1 MAAFSSP
8 DIISPV
14 LVNRQRT
21 TNCHLIDPRTMIRL
35 IEGQRLE
42 KRLSNHDQ
50 KLEIQLKGWKLDQ
63 AKSAKLL
70 GLKLD
75 KQLSSMFTLT
85 VSVRSYQ
92 SVVAY

>member
-1 MAAFSSP
+1 
-8 DIISPV
+8 
-14 LVNRQRT
+14 
-21 TNCHLIDPRTMIRL
+21 MIRH
-35 IEGQRLE
+35 IDGQQLE
-42 KRLSNHDQ
+42 KRLLSNHDQ

-85 VSVRSYQ
+85 VSVKVTKAWWHVKQ
-92 SVVAY
+92 N

>member
-1 MAAFSSP
+1 
-8 DIISPV
+8 
-14 LVNRQRT
+14 
-21 TNCHLIDPRTMIRL
+21 MIRL

-75 KQLSSMFTLT
+75 KQLSFDVYIDCFCKKLPK
-85 VSVRSYQ
+85 RSGILNRIK
-92 SVVAY
+92 A

>member
-1 MAAFSSP
+1 M
-8 DIISPV
+8 II
-14 LVNRQRT
+14 
-21 TNCHLIDPRTMIRL
+21 HID
-35 IEGQRLE
+35 GQQLE

-85 VSVRSYQ
+85 VSVK
-92 SVVAY
+92 VTKA

>member
-1 MAAFSSP
+1 
-8 DIISPV
+8 
-14 LVNRQRT
+14 
-21 TNCHLIDPRTMIRL
+21 MIRL
-35 IEGQRLE
+35 IDGQRLE